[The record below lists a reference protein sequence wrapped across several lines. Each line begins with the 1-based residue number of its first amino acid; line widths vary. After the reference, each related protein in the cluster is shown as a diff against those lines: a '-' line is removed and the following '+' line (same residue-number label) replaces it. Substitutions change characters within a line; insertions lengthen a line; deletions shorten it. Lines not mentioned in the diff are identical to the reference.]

1 MPLTPAVFAI
11 DAIDGYFHG
20 HTEGQRWNG
29 FACPL
34 FSLEEGKRLA
44 VVNNATDYC
53 GRLEY
58 DEKSDSFL
66 HHNYENAAEEPLAYP
81 AVVIEGEKFYPIGAH
96 GWTWYVVADDSVA
109 EFSSALF
116 VELRAM
122 RNAGMRVPDRAFM
135 LAANRAEVE
144 DVMNM
149 KASEAADLLIQLAD
163 AA

>member
-44 VVNNATDYC
+44 VVNNATDY
-53 GRLEY
+53 
-58 DEKSDSFL
+58 
-66 HHNYENAAEEPLAYP
+66 HNYENAAEEPLAYP

>member
-44 VVNNATDYC
+44 VVNNATD
-53 GRLEY
+53 
-58 DEKSDSFL
+58 